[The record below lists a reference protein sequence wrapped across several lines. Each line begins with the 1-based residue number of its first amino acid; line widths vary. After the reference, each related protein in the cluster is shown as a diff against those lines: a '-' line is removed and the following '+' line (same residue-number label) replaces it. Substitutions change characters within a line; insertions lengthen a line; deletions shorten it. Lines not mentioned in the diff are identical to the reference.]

1 MRHPLLVPDL
11 KELIRDGEIAGI
23 RDFLAE
29 FHPGRVAE
37 LIEDLETHDGDALF
51 RVLPPRNGAEVLS
64 YLDKERQLRLVGAMR
79 SQELAELLHVMSHD
93 ERADL
98 VNRLAED
105 VIDPALPFL
114 AQAEREDIRRLA
126 SYQPGT
132 AGAVM
137 TTDYVT
143 LPPQITVR
151 EALERLRQE
160 APDRETIYYCYVVD
174 HTRRLIGFVSL
185 KRLILSRR
193 PAVIED
199 IMQRD
204 VIFARVDEDQESV
217 ARQIDKYD
225 LIAIPVVDASDMLV
239 GIITH
244 DDAMDILRREQ
255 TEDILA
261 FGGIARDSEA
271 SEETYWKGR
280 IVEAV
285 RRRIG
290 WLLLLFLAGTLT
302 SHVSHFFRGVQL
314 QFSDLIDFIPLLI
327 GTGGNAGSQTVGTI
341 IRGLALGEIQRTD
354 AFRVLYRE
362 WLTGL
367 LMGVLLGGIGFAY
380 TWMLHRN
387 APFAAVIALAIL
399 FICMWANSVGALV
412 PLLARRFGIDPAV
425 VSAPL
430 ISTLVDAT
438 GLVIFYTVA
447 IVLLIKLGGMGAG
460 AA

>member
-1 MRHPLLVPDL
+1 
-11 KELIRDGEIAGI
+11 
-23 RDFLAE
+23 
-29 FHPGRVAE
+29 
-37 LIEDLETHDGDALF
+37 
-51 RVLPPRNGAEVLS
+51 
-64 YLDKERQLRLVGAMR
+64 
-79 SQELAELLHVMSHD
+79 
-93 ERADL
+93 
-98 VNRLAED
+98 
-105 VIDPALPFL
+105 
-114 AQAEREDIRRLA
+114 
-126 SYQPGT
+126 
-132 AGAVM
+132 
-137 TTDYVT
+137 
-143 LPPQITVR
+143 
-151 EALERLRQE
+151 
-160 APDRETIYYCYVVD
+160 VVD
-174 HTRRLIGFVSL
+174 HKRRLIGFVSL

-193 PAVIED
+193 SAVIED

-244 DDAMDILRREQ
+244 DDAMDILRQEQ

-261 FGGIARDSEA
+261 FGGVSRDTEA
-271 SEETYWKGR
+271 NEETYWQGR

-302 SHVSHFFRGVQL
+302 SHVSHFFKGVQL
-314 QFSDLIDFIPLLI
+314 ALPDLIDFVPLLI

-341 IRGLALGEIQRTD
+341 IRGLALGEIQRHD
-354 AFRVLYRE
+354 GFRVLYRE
-362 WLTGL
+362 WLTGV
-367 LMGVLLGGIGFAY
+367 LMGLVLGGIGFGY

-387 APFAAVIALAIL
+387 VAFATVIALAIL

-447 IVLLIKLGGMGAG
+447 IILLIKVAG
-460 AA
+460 RGP